1 MKLQKMADIALKQMV
16 KSYSSGENPVFST
29 EYFSPV
35 FPEETKEHISDALRL
50 LEHDGF
56 ISVFSADGIA
66 YTVSLCPNG
75 IRNCEEDTMLKRG
88 YHCIKEIRQLLPF

>member
-16 KSYSSGENPVFST
+16 ESYSSGVK
-29 EYFSPV
+29 PV
-35 FPEETKEHISDALRL
+35 FPIEYFLPIFPGEMNEHISDALHL

-56 ISVFSADGIA
+56 VSVFNADGIA

-75 IRNCEEDTMLKRG
+75 IRDCEEDTMIKKG
-88 YHCIKEIRQLLPF
+88 YHCIKEIRQLLPI